1 MSTFDSSKHPCFSK
15 DASTN
20 YGRVHLPV
28 APRCNV
34 QCNFCN
40 RKFDCTNESRP
51 GVTSTV
57 LKPHQALE
65 YLAGV
70 VAKRPEI
77 TVVGIAGPG
86 DPFAN
91 PDETMQTL
99 RLVRERFPQI
109 VLCLATNGLGIG
121 PHIEELAQLHVSHV
135 TITIS
140 AVDPKIGAKI
150 YAWIRNGKTPMRGE
164 AAAQVMIDRQ
174 LGAIR
179 ELKARG
185 VVVKVNSIVVP
196 GINETHIPEIA
207 RVVAGLGADIQNCM
221 AMVPV
226 AGAAFEELLEP
237 DPKLMARLRLQS
249 GQHLRQMTHCG
260 RCRADAV
267 GLLDEQ
273 MSDEQM
279 ETLTEFARRPI
290 DIGKTRP
297 YVAVA
302 SREGA
307 LVNMHLGE
315 AGRFV
320 IFGRDEAT
328 ASGFRFIEIRRTP
341 ERGGGRARWVEL
353 ADSLHDCRALLV
365 NAAGPS
371 PKGVLEN
378 RGVQVIEMEGLIE
391 EGLAA
396 VYADQEIGAAL
407 KRRFT
412 ACGKGTACR
421 GTGTGCA

>member
-1 MSTFDSSKHPCFSK
+1 MNAFDSSKHPCFSR
-15 DASTN
+15 DASTK

-57 LKPHQALE
+57 LKPPQAVE
-65 YLAGV
+65 YLARV
-70 VAKRPEI
+70 IAQRPEI

-99 RLVRERFPQI
+99 RLVRERFPSL
-109 VLCLATNGLGIG
+109 VLCLASNGLGIG
-121 PHIEELAQLHVSHV
+121 PYIEELARLEVSHV

-140 AVDPKIGAKI
+140 AVDVKIGAKI
-150 YAWIRNGKTPMRGE
+150 YAWIRNGKMPMRGE

-174 LGAIR
+174 LAAIR

-185 VVVKVNSIVVP
+185 VVVKVNSIVIP
-196 GINETHIPEIA
+196 GINETHVPEIA
-207 RVVAGLGADIQNCM
+207 RVVSELGADIQNCM
-221 AMVPV
+221 PLVPV
-226 AGAAFEELLEP
+226 EGAAFEALSEP
-237 DPKLMARLRLQS
+237 DPKMMARLRLQT
-249 GQHLRQMTHCG
+249 GRYLQQMTHCG

-267 GLLDEQ
+267 GLIDEQ
-273 MSDEQM
+273 MSDAQM
-279 ETLTEFARRPI
+279 EALEDFARRPI
-290 DIGKTRP
+290 DLGTSRP

-315 AGRFV
+315 TGRFV
-320 IFGRDEAT
+320 IFGRDPAT
-328 ASGFRFIEIRRTP
+328 PSGFAFVEIRRTP

-353 ADSLHDCRALLV
+353 ADILHDCRALLV

-371 PKGVLEN
+371 PKNVLED
-378 RGVQVIEMEGLIE
+378 RGVQVIEMEGLVE

-396 VYADQEIGAAL
+396 VYAGRDVPASL

-421 GTGTGCA
+421 GTGSGCA